1 MLGGDAVAFSGA
13 SPFLESALDAII
25 QVRNLS
31 KQFGAIKV
39 IDDVSLDIARGEV
52 VVVIG
57 PSGSGKSTLLRCLN
71 FLEAPTGGQISIDGQ
86 LLGIRVDAAG
96 RARRISEKSLNLQR
110 AEIGMVFQ
118 HFNLWPHMSVL
129 ENITLGPILTRGKS
143 VSEANAAAE
152 DLLRKVG
159 LSEKRDAM
167 PQTLSGGQQQRVA
180 IARSLAMQPK
190 IMLFDEVTSAL
201 DPEMIREVLNVMEDL
216 AKGGMTMVVVTHEMG
231 FARAV
236 ADRVIFIDQGR
247 LVEQG
252 APAKIFESATS
263 PRTRAFLDKIL

>member
-1 MLGGDAVAFSGA
+1 MDY
-13 SPFLESALDAII
+13 II

-31 KQFGAIKV
+31 KQFGTITV
-39 IDDVSLDIARGEV
+39 IDRISLDIARGEV
-52 VVVIG
+52 VVILG

-71 FLEAPTGGQISIDGQ
+71 FLEAPTDGQISIDGY
-86 LLGIRVDAAG
+86 LLGMRIDAAG
-96 RARRISEKSLNLQR
+96 RPRRISENQLNMQR

-129 ENITLGPILTRGKS
+129 ENVTLGPLLTRGKS
-143 VSEANAAAE
+143 LSEANAAAE
-152 DLLRKVG
+152 NLLRKVG

-167 PQTLSGGQQQRVA
+167 PHTLSGGQQQRVA

-252 APAKIFESATS
+252 TPTEIFESAKN

>member
-1 MLGGDAVAFSGA
+1 MDY
-13 SPFLESALDAII
+13 II

-31 KQFGAIKV
+31 KQFGTITV
-39 IDDVSLDIARGEV
+39 IDRISLDIARGEV
-52 VVVIG
+52 VVILG

-71 FLEAPTGGQISIDGQ
+71 FLEAPTDGQISIDGY
-86 LLGIRVDAAG
+86 LLGMRIDAAG
-96 RARRISEKSLNLQR
+96 RPRRISENQLNMQR

-129 ENITLGPILTRGKS
+129 ENVTLGPLLTRGKS
-143 VSEANAAAE
+143 LSEANAAAE
-152 DLLRKVG
+152 NLLRKVG

-167 PQTLSGGQQQRVA
+167 PHTLSGGQQQRVA

-201 DPEMIREVLNVMEDL
+201 DQEMIREVLNVMEDL

-252 APAKIFESATS
+252 TPTEIFESAKN